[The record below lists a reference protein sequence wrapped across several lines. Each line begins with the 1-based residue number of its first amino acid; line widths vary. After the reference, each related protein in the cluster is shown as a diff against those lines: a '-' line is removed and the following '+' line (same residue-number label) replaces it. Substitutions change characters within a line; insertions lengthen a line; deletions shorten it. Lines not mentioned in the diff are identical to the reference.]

1 MTFGI
6 ALSGLQDLFK
16 SKYAIQI
23 GYIVKNFIMK
33 ELGQLLIAVVG
44 LLIKTL
50 FGIRRIEKVEEMAK
64 KEK

>member
-23 GYIVKNFIMK
+23 GYIVKNSIMK

>member
-1 MTFGI
+1 
-6 ALSGLQDLFK
+6 
-16 SKYAIQI
+16 
-23 GYIVKNFIMK
+23 MK

-64 KEK
+64 KKSNI